1 MAKVRVKRD
10 AAQDKLLGKEVL
22 AYLNYGEGAT
32 HDKPVWA
39 LIGGQTTA
47 DYDMS
52 ADSIDATNKTSD
64 GWGETYAGNKST
76 ELDLEGVIC
85 KSDEAYEQL
94 QEAFMAGEAV
104 DICRFRGDGRAERNW
119 YSITELSDETPH
131 DDTSTFKLTLNGLG
145 EPTFYKSC
153 KTVDDVG
160 PATEIKKDSA
170 TTGTTPSP
178 KV

>member
-1 MAKVRVKRD
+1 MTKTRVKRD
-10 AAQDKLLGKEVL
+10 ATQDKLLGKEVL
-22 AYLNYGEGAT
+22 VYLNYGEGAT
-32 HDKPVWA
+32 EAKPVWTQV
-39 LIGGQTTA
+39 GGQTTA

-52 ADSIDATNKTSD
+52 ADSIDATNKTSG

-76 ELDLEGVIC
+76 ELSLEGIVC

-94 QEAFMAGEAV
+94 QAAFMAGDAV

-145 EPTFYKSC
+145 KPTFYKDC
-153 KTVDDVG
+153 KTVDNVG
-160 PATEIKKDSA
+160 PATEIKEDSA

>member
-10 AAQDKLLGKEVL
+10 ATQNKLLGKEVL
-22 AYLNYGEGAT
+22 VYLNYGEGAT
-32 HDKPVWA
+32 EAKPVWTQV
-39 LIGGQTTA
+39 GGQTTA

-76 ELDLEGVIC
+76 ELNLEGIVC

-94 QEAFMAGEAV
+94 QAAFMAGEAV

-131 DDTSTFKLTLNGLG
+131 DDTSTFKMTLNGLG
-145 EPTFYKSC
+145 KPKFYKGC

-160 PATEIKKDSA
+160 PATEIKEDSA
-170 TTGTTPSP
+170 TTSTTPSTG
-178 KV
+178 V